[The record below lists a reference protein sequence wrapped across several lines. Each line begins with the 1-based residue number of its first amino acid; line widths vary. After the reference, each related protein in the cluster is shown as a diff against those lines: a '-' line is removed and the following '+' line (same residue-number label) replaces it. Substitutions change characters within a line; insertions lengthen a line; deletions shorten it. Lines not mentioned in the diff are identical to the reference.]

1 MFNMYIGRFV
11 LALEVIAATNLPNV
25 PSIRMPTGHYV
36 IVSTSNGQWNTT
48 TKATAPDCSVSW
60 NETFTIHGH
69 PLLSPLRLMPIFSRK
84 SKAIHL
90 ELHASYESGPSEYVG
105 AFETTFGQVLVND
118 VQTISCPAVGN
129 QYMSLTLKAQRIK
142 TTQLA
147 DHAAGSAAQSVA
159 SDQPVHPLA
168 AVRSIDIAGQPPLPH
183 APSGDPETSP
193 YGRNIVIFGE
203 AGAGKSSVINTIA
216 QKQLAKTSN
225 DAHGCTSTAQRYPVE
240 ISGQKFVLFD
250 TAGLGEGSPG
260 SVPDAEAKRQLK
272 NLLCRLM
279 SSTSPSGGIDLL
291 VYCVSSTTAR
301 SAIIRAYDMFYSKVC
316 KKKVPI
322 VIVITRLED
331 ETNMESWWDK
341 NRGKLKSMHFAG
353 HACVTA
359 LQEYPGIPDDH
370 IRRIAESSDTLRNL
384 LLNNCSHHAVN
395 DRPNGIAGLWCAS
408 SCSRD

>member
-1 MFNMYIGRFV
+1 MYIGRSV

-60 NETFTIHGH
+60 NETFTIHGR
-69 PLLSPLRLMPIFSRK
+69 PLMFSPCFMPIFSRK

-90 ELHASYESGPSEYVG
+90 ELHASYESGPSECVG
-105 AFETTFGQVLVND
+105 TFQTTFGQVLVND
-118 VQTISCPAVGN
+118 VQTVSCPAAGN

-142 TTQLA
+142 TTQPV
-147 DHAAGSAAQSVA
+147 DHAAGGAAESVA
-159 SDQPVHPLA
+159 SDQPMHPPA
-168 AVRSIDIAGQPPLPH
+168 TVRSIKITGQLPH
-183 APSGDPETSP
+183 APSDDRETSL
-193 YGRNIVIFGE
+193 YGRNIVVFGE
-203 AGAGKSSVINTIA
+203 AGAGKSSVINAIA

-225 DAHGCTSTAQRYPVE
+225 DAHGCTATAQRYPVE

-260 SVPDAEAKRQLK
+260 AVPDAEAKRQLK

-301 SAIIRAYDMFYSKVC
+301 NAIIRAYDMFYSKVC

-341 NRGKLKSMHFAG
+341 NSGRFKSMHFAG

-359 LQEYPGIPDDH
+359 LQEYPGIPDGH

-384 LLNNCSHHAVN
+384 LLNNCSHYAAN
-395 DRPNGIAGLWCAS
+395 DRPNCIAGLSCAS
-408 SCSRD
+408 SWSRD